1 MKQRQPI
8 LLVCVFAVVCVLSG
22 LALVYTKHESR
33 KLFVE
38 LEKLTHERDELNIEW
53 GQLQIEQ
60 STWAQHARIEQVA
73 TEDLSQQADTR
84 HLRTAKI
91 TAHRGTILDRNGE
104 PLAISTPVDSIWVN
118 PRQFAPAVDRIPQLA
133 RTLGVDSQMLMRRV
147 TRSMDKE
154 FLYLKRHLSP
164 EQAQEVLDLGLPG
177 VSVQREYRRYYPA
190 SEVTGHLVG
199 FTNIDDEG
207 QEGLE
212 LAFNHWLAGESGA
225 KRVLKDRLGRA
236 IENVASIRPPRH
248 GKDLRTSID
257 LRLQY
262 LAYRALKGAIKLHDA
277 RSGSI
282 VVLDVHTGEVLAMVN
297 QPTYNPNDRSQFA
310 AERYRNRAV
319 TDIFEP
325 GSSIKPLVIAAALES
340 GQYQP
345 SSIVDT
351 APGFIDIGAKRIED
365 TRNLGRISLTTILAR
380 SSNVGITKLAMTLQ
394 PDLLWETMTRF
405 GLGELTNSSFPGES
419 AGMLTH
425 YSNWRPISQATLA
438 YGYGVS
444 VTPLQLAQA
453 YAAIGNGGQ
462 LMPVTLM
469 AGSGTAEPRRILS
482 EDTADAVR
490 RMLEE
495 VVRPGGTGTK
505 VAVEGYRVAGKTGTA
520 WKFATGGYSEDKY
533 ISIFAGLAPASN
545 PRLATVVVIDEPGG
559 ELYYGSDV
567 AAPVFADVM
576 SESLRLLAV
585 APDAAAPRDPGSVVQ
600 AVAARAES
608 R

>member
-1 MKQRQPI
+1 MTRGAETKQKTARRFVGRVT
-8 LLVCVFAVVCVLSG
+8 LVLAFFGLVASSLVARAIHLQVLD
-22 LALVYTKHESR
+22 KD
-33 KLFVE
+33 F
-38 LEKLTHERDELNIEW
+38 LN
-53 GQLQIEQ
+53 
-60 STWAQHARIEQVA
+60 
-73 TEDLSQQADTR
+73 QQADTR
-84 HLRTAKI
+84 HLRTEKI
-91 TAHRGTILDRNGE
+91 LAHRGTITDRNGE
-104 PLAISTPVDSIWVN
+104 PLAISTPVDSIWAN
-118 PRQFAPAVDRIPQLA
+118 PKEFASQVDKVPQLA
-133 RTLGVDSQMLMRRV
+133 RALGVESQMLMRRI

-154 FLYLKRHLSP
+154 FLYLKRHLNP
-164 EQAQEVLDLGLPG
+164 EQAEQVLALKLPG
-177 VSVQREYRRYYPA
+177 INVQREYRRYYPA

-225 KRVLKDRLGRA
+225 KRVLKDRLGRS
-236 IENVASIRPPRH
+236 IENVESIRPAH
-248 GKDLRTSID
+248 QGKDLKTSID

-262 LAYRALKGAIKLHDA
+262 LAYRSLKAAIKKYEA

-282 VVLDVHTGEVLAMVN
+282 VVLDVKTGEVLAMVN

-310 AERYRNRAV
+310 AERYRNRAI

-325 GSSIKPLVIAAALES
+325 GSSIKPLIVAAALES
-340 GQYQP
+340 GQYRP

-351 APGFIDIGAKRIED
+351 APGYVTVGTKKIED
-365 TRNLGRISLTTILAR
+365 SRNLGRVSLTTILAR
-380 SSNVGITKLAMTLQ
+380 SSNVGVTKLAMTLE
-394 PDLLWETMTRF
+394 PDQLWDTMTQF
-405 GLGELTNSSFPGES
+405 GFGVLTTSGFPGES

-425 YSNWRPISQATLA
+425 FNHWQPISQATLA

-453 YAAIGNGGQ
+453 YAVIGDDGSMRSISLVELDQPNEGQ
-462 LMPVTLM
+462 QV
-469 AGSGTAEPRRILS
+469 IS
-482 EDTADAVR
+482 EDTAIAVR

-505 VAVEGYRVAGKTGTA
+505 ASVDGYRIAGKTGTA
-520 WKFATGGYSEDKY
+520 WKFATGGYSQDKY
-533 ISIFAGLAPASN
+533 ISIFAGLAPASD
-545 PRLATVVVIDEPGG
+545 PRLATVVVIDEPRG

-576 SESLRLLAV
+576 AESLRLLAV
-585 APDAAAPRDPGSVVQ
+585 APDAMPARDPGDAMQ
-600 AVAARAES
+600 AMANRISS

>member
-1 MKQRQPI
+1 MRRGAETKQKAARRFRGRVT
-8 LLVCVFAVVCVLSG
+8 LVLAFF
-22 LALVYTKHESR
+22 ALVASTLVARAVHLQVLDKE
-33 KLFVE
+33 F
-38 LEKLTHERDELNIEW
+38 LN
-53 GQLQIEQ
+53 
-60 STWAQHARIEQVA
+60 
-73 TEDLSQQADTR
+73 QQADTR
-84 HLRTAKI
+84 HLRTERI
-91 TAHRGTILDRNGE
+91 SAHRGTITDRNGE
-104 PLAISTPVDSIWVN
+104 PLAISTPVDSIWAN
-118 PRQFAPAVDRIPQLA
+118 PKEFASAVDDIPQLA
-133 RTLGVDSQMLMRRV
+133 KTLGVDSQMLMRRI

-164 EQAQEVLDLGLPG
+164 EQAEEVLALKLPG
-177 VSVQREYRRYYPA
+177 INVQREYRRYYPA

-225 KRVLKDRLGRA
+225 KRVLKDRLGRS
-236 IENVASIRPPRH
+236 IENVASIRPPHH
-248 GKDLRTSID
+248 GKDLRTSVD

-262 LAYRALKGAIKLHDA
+262 LAYRTLKSAINKHEA

-282 VVLDVHTGEVLAMVN
+282 VVLDVKTGEVLAMVN

-310 AERYRNRAV
+310 AARYRNRAI

-325 GSSIKPLVIAAALES
+325 GSSLKPLVVAAALES
-340 GQYQP
+340 GQYRP
-345 SSIVDT
+345 SSVVDT
-351 APGFIDIGAKRIED
+351 APGFIVVGPKRIED
-365 TRNLGRISLTTILAR
+365 TRNLGRVSLTTILAR

-394 PDLLWETMTRF
+394 PDQLWDTMTRF
-405 GLGELTNSSFPGES
+405 GFGTLTTSGFPGES

-425 YSNWRPISQATLA
+425 YSHWQPISQATLA

-453 YAAIGNGGQ
+453 YSAIGDEGRLRPISLVAIDQ
-462 LMPVTLM
+462 
-469 AGSGTAEPRRILS
+469 AS
-482 EDTADAVR
+482 EGERVISPDTAVAVR

-505 VAVEGYRVAGKTGTA
+505 AAVDGYRIAGKTGTA

-533 ISIFAGLAPASN
+533 ISIFAGLAPASD
-545 PRLATVVVIDEPGG
+545 PRLATVVVIDEPRG

-585 APDAAAPRDPGSVVQ
+585 PPDAMPARDPGDVMQ
-600 AVAARAES
+600 AMTNRATGQ
-608 R
+608 

>member
-1 MKQRQPI
+1 MRRGAETKQKAARRFKGRVT
-8 LLVCVFAVVCVLSG
+8 LVLAFF
-22 LALVYTKHESR
+22 ALVASTLVARAVHLQVLDKE
-33 KLFVE
+33 F
-38 LEKLTHERDELNIEW
+38 LN
-53 GQLQIEQ
+53 
-60 STWAQHARIEQVA
+60 R
-73 TEDLSQQADTR
+73 QADTR
-84 HLRTAKI
+84 HLRTERI
-91 TAHRGTILDRNGE
+91 SAHRGTITDRHGE
-104 PLAISTPVDSIWVN
+104 PLAISTPVDSIWAN
-118 PRQFAPAVDRIPQLA
+118 PKEFAAAVDRIPELA
-133 RTLGVDSQMLMRRV
+133 RALGVDSQMLIRRV

-164 EQAQEVLDLGLPG
+164 EQAQRVLALKLPG
-177 VSVQREYRRYYPA
+177 INVQREYRRYYPA

-225 KRVLKDRLGRA
+225 KRVLKDRLGRS
-236 IENVASIRPPRH
+236 IENVASIRPPHH
-248 GKDLRTSID
+248 GKELRTSID

-262 LAYRALKGAIKLHDA
+262 LAYRTLKSAIKSHQA

-282 VVLDVHTGEVLAMVN
+282 VVLDVKTGEVLAVVN

-310 AERYRNRAV
+310 AARYRNRAI

-325 GSSIKPLVIAAALES
+325 GSSLKPLVVAAALES
-340 GQYQP
+340 GQYRP

-351 APGFIDIGAKRIED
+351 APGFIEVGPKRIED
-365 TRNLGRISLTTILAR
+365 TRNLGRVSLTTILAR

-394 PDLLWETMTRF
+394 PDQLWDTMTRF
-405 GLGELTNSSFPGES
+405 GFGALTSSGFPGES

-425 YSNWRPISQATLA
+425 YSHWQPISQATLA

-453 YAAIGNGGQ
+453 YAAIGDQ
-462 LMPVTLM
+462 
-469 AGSGTAEPRRILS
+469 GSMRPISLVALDQPNEAQQVIS
-482 EDTADAVR
+482 EDTAVAVR

-505 VAVEGYRVAGKTGTA
+505 AAVDGYRIAGKTGTA
-520 WKFATGGYSEDKY
+520 WKFASGGYSEDKY
-533 ISIFAGLAPASN
+533 ISIFAGLAPASE
-545 PRLATVVVIDEPGG
+545 PRLATVVVIDEPRG

-576 SESLRLLAV
+576 SESLRLMAV
-585 APDAAAPRDPGSVVQ
+585 PPDAMPVREPGNVMQAMSDQAA
-600 AVAARAES
+600 S